1 MLANELATIIVAGV
15 LMTHPEP
22 PVAPLEDVMCV
33 TEAIWFE
40 ARGESV
46 AGKYAVAHV
55 IRNRVKSHRFPD
67 SYCEVVNQP
76 MQFSYLNGGRPTVEV
91 RNPREVLAL
100 EWSVKIAIDLVN
112 DTLGSDFTHQSKH
125 YFNPYKAN
133 PSWRHYG
140 QEVGMVGNHLFLNQ
154 MRNR

>member
-1 MLANELATIIVAGV
+1 MIANELATIIVAGV
-15 LMTHPEP
+15 LMLHPEP
-22 PVAPLEDVMCV
+22 PTAPLEEVMCV

-46 AGKYAVAHV
+46 AGKYAVAHT
-55 IRNRVKSHRFPD
+55 IRNRVNSSRFPN

-76 MQFSYLNGGRPTVEV
+76 RQFSYLNEGRPTVEV
-91 RNPREVLAL
+91 RNHIDALAF
-100 EWSVKIAIDLVN
+100 EWSVRIAVDLVN
-112 DTLGSDFTHQSKH
+112 DTLGSDITHQSKH

-133 PSWRHYG
+133 PYWRNYG
-140 QEVGMVGNHLFLNQ
+140 NEVGMVGNHLFLNQ